1 MISFLRSSSQT
12 RTRITLAQNR
22 SLFLQFHCK
31 NQFQITPIHVSKIQH
46 HMFIILKMMFE
57 AEVGIGLLHLYMKN
71 LQPSML
77 LVLRLSIFFASMLN
91 YEEVKRT

>member
-1 MISFLRSSSQT
+1 MT
-12 RTRITLAQNR
+12 R
-22 SLFLQFHCK
+22 
-31 NQFQITPIHVSKIQH
+31 
-46 HMFIILKMMFE
+46 KMMFE

>member
-46 HMFIILKMMFE
+46 HMFIIL
-57 AEVGIGLLHLYMKN
+57 
-71 LQPSML
+71 
-77 LVLRLSIFFASMLN
+77 
-91 YEEVKRT
+91 